1 MASTFKNAVAQSVGV
16 SPADIYTTPSST
28 STTVIGLSLANKV
41 TSTVTVS
48 ATMTKGGTTVFIIKD
63 APIPVGGSLV
73 LFGGDQKLVLQTTD
87 KISIISNTA
96 ASVDVVLSFL
106 EIS

>member
-1 MASTFKNAVAQSVGV
+1 
-16 SPADIYTTPSST
+16 
-28 STTVIGLSLANKV
+28 
-41 TSTVTVS
+41 
-48 ATMTKGGTTVFIIKD
+48 MTKGATTVYIIKD
-63 APIPVGGSLV
+63 APLPVGGSLI